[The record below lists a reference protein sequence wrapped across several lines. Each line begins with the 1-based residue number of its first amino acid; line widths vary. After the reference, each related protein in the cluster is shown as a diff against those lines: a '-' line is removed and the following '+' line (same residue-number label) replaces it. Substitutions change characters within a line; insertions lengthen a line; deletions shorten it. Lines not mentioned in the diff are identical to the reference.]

1 MDSNKKMEFYTEA
14 VGLLLYVCEIIK
26 EKSDYIKNIT
36 INDYY
41 VKLENTGDCLERTL
55 KCLNNFNQ
63 DRKYDEDSIYM
74 LLASIKD
81 YFDYYIRLC
90 DNSSPSNY
98 HYNSKYISDSMFTV
112 YTTIHSKLKHINK
125 RFNDF

>member
-1 MDSNKKMEFYTEA
+1 MDLNKKLEFYTEA

-41 VKLENTGDCLERTL
+41 VKLENTSECLERTL
-55 KCLNNFNQ
+55 KCLNSFNQ
-63 DRKYDEDSIYM
+63 DRKYDEDSIYL

-112 YTTIHSKLKHINK
+112 YTTIHSKLRHINK

>member
-1 MDSNKKMEFYTEA
+1 MDSNKKLEFYTEA

-41 VKLENTGDCLERTL
+41 VKLESTGDCLERTL

-74 LLASIKD
+74 LLATIKD

-112 YTTIHSKLKHINK
+112 YTTIHSKLRHINK

>member
-1 MDSNKKMEFYTEA
+1 MGSSKKMEFYTEA

-74 LLASIKD
+74 LLATIKD

>member
-1 MDSNKKMEFYTEA
+1 MDSNKKLEFYTEA

-26 EKSDYIKNIT
+26 EKSYYIKNIT

-55 KCLNNFNQ
+55 KCINNFNQ

-74 LLASIKD
+74 LLATIKD